1 MKKMIF
7 LALTLMVMGV
17 ASVRAQVTVGGNPVS
32 DVAGALLNL
41 NSTVKGGLLLSN
53 VGIIELDKIPVVEG
67 NPNIFPGIVA
77 GVNDGPNTNFTGAVV
92 YNNNPDTGIGVYIWT
107 GTQWTKDG
115 SDN

>member
-1 MKKMIF
+1 MRKNLF
-7 LALTLMVMGV
+7 LVFMLLFLGAWG
-17 ASVRAQVTVGGNPVS
+17 AKAQVTIGGGDPDP

-53 VGIIELDKIPVVEG
+53 VGIIELDKIPVGV
-67 NPNIFPGIVA
+67 NLFPGIVA
-77 GVNDGPNTNFTGAVV
+77 GENDGPNADFTGAVV
-92 YNNNPDTGIGVYIWT
+92 YNTNTTTGKGVYIWT

>member
-1 MKKMIF
+1 MRKNLF
-7 LALTLMVMGV
+7 LVFMLLFLGAWG
-17 ASVRAQVTVGGNPVS
+17 AKAQVTVGGNPNP

-77 GVNDGPNTNFTGAVV
+77 GENDGPNTNFTGAVV